1 MKKYCYLWLTYIC
14 LLFVGLNFTACSDDD
29 EEVDLSQFEG
39 TWGLVREE
47 LRDSEG
53 EWSENY
59 DPFNP
64 NEDSNKIVV
73 TKSGDNTY
81 TIDYYGYYNGW
92 HKEGTDRVAVD
103 GNIMTLPDGSSE
115 VGVARIAVCNSDE
128 LVIESEGAY
137 DDGHYEDCY
146 SKMIYRRM

>member
-53 EWSENY
+53 
-59 DPFNP
+59 
-64 NEDSNKIVV
+64 
-73 TKSGDNTY
+73 
-81 TIDYYGYYNGW
+81 
-92 HKEGTDRVAVD
+92 RV
-103 GNIMTLPDGSSE
+103 E
-115 VGVARIAVCNSDE
+115 
-128 LVIESEGAY
+128 
-137 DDGHYEDCY
+137 
-146 SKMIYRRM
+146 